1 MSYQPAVKRI
11 EFHRY
16 HERRI
21 LNEESFIKLVRLL
34 ILPLCLLFWY
44 GIYKCCQMLLH
55 WLF

>member
-21 LNEESFIKLVRLL
+21 INEESFIKLVRLL